1 MSPELLK
8 EVPFVKQGIHQV
20 RVVVERISQAG
31 VDDLQHHP
39 NHFFND
45 AEVLGIIWE
54 RDIAGAQGTSQGL
67 RGLLQNLVVFFR
79 QQRKQTER
87 HKEKPITPR
96 NTSLLL

>member
-45 AEVLGIIWE
+45 AEVLG
-54 RDIAGAQGTSQGL
+54 
-67 RGLLQNLVVFFR
+67 LVKKGNYN
-79 QQRKQTER
+79 KQSEFC
-87 HKEKPITPR
+87 
-96 NTSLLL
+96 SLPQK